1 LTDPGRPSQDED
13 STLTVVGRRE
23 LPPRGRLRLLVVG
36 EGIYATHPLPEDGD
50 LVVGR
55 SDKADVCIEDPH
67 ISRKHAVLH
76 IRTPPPRPAA
86 GRSPGSAQPA
96 DFVEPRIYLEDLGSS
111 NGVRVRE
118 ALLERKGTVEILP
131 GDPID
136 LGSTT
141 LIVQRSL
148 SSTPRPRRL
157 WTHGAF
163 EARLEDECARAERSG
178 AGFALLRL
186 HVEGDASPRSVQE
199 ALWQELS
206 SVDVVASYGPDEYEI
221 LLCDAVPER
230 ATVIASSITQR
241 LARLGAKATLG
252 IACHPRDG
260 IAPEEIVARAC
271 AAVRG
276 EGGSDAGP
284 FVVVQDGAMQ
294 RLHRL
299 VKRIAV
305 GTISVLLLGE
315 TGVGK
320 EVLAETIH
328 NESPRKKKGFL
339 RLNCAAL
346 SESLLESELFGH
358 ERGAFTGAIQ
368 AKPGLLETAQG
379 GTVFLDEV
387 GELALSTQVKLLR
400 VIEERKVFRVGAIK
414 PRTIDVRFIAA
425 TNRDLETQVAMGAF
439 RQDLFFRLNG
449 IALVIP
455 PLRERLDEIEGLAK
469 AFILGASQQ
478 AGRPR
483 PPQLSL
489 EALTLLRRYGWPG
502 NIRELR
508 NVIERA
514 VLLCGDGP
522 IALEHLPVEKM
533 GTVVGQ
539 MGGGTMT
546 MSAPMPPWPGQRPQA
561 PGMFAGVMGPP
572 AMPPTGWNAA
582 ARVWGAPAAMEHS
595 PGSKGAPGERE
606 KILEALD
613 RCAGNQTKAA
623 KLLGISRRTL
633 VARLEQYGLPRPRK
647 HNPR

>member
-1 LTDPGRPSQDED
+1 
-13 STLTVVGRRE
+13 
-23 LPPRGRLRLLVVG
+23 
-36 EGIYATHPLPEDGD
+36 
-50 LVVGR
+50 VVGR
-55 SDKADVCIEDPH
+55 SDRADICIEDPH

-76 IRTPPPRPAA
+76 IRRQVSRSGGAA
-86 GRSPGSAQPA
+86 PESRV
-96 DFVEPRIYLEDLGSS
+96 FLEDLGSS
-111 NGVRVRE
+111 NGVRVRDV
-118 ALLERKGTVEILP
+118 LLERRGTVEILP

-141 LIVQRSL
+141 LIVQRGL
-148 SSTPRPRRL
+148 ASTPRPRRL

-163 EARLEDECARAERSG
+163 EARLEDECVRAERSG
-178 AGFALLRL
+178 AAFAVLRL
-186 HVEGDASPRSVQE
+186 HVGSGGSVKTLHDAIWE
-199 ALWQELS
+199 ELS
-206 SVDVVASYGPDEYEI
+206 PVDVMASYGPDEYEV
-221 LLCDAVPER
+221 LLVDTPPDR
-230 ATVIASSITQR
+230 ATAIAKKIGDHLSE
-241 LARLGAKATLG
+241 LGAEPRIG

-260 IAPEEIVARAC
+260 LAPEEIVAKAC
-271 AAVRG
+271 SAVRG
-276 EGGSDAGP
+276 EAPADAEP

-294 RLHRL
+294 RLQRL

-320 EVLAETIH
+320 EVLAESLH
-328 NESPRKKKGFL
+328 NESLRSKKPFL

-346 SESLLESELFGH
+346 TETLLESELFGH
-358 ERGAFTGAIQ
+358 ERGAFTGAVH

-387 GELALSTQVKLLR
+387 GELPHSTQVKLLR
-400 VIEERKVFRVGAIK
+400 VLEERKVFRVGALK
-414 PRTIDVRFIAA
+414 PRPIDVRFISA

-469 AFILGASQQ
+469 AFIQSASAQ
-478 AGRPR
+478 AGRAR
-483 PPQLSL
+483 PPVLSL

-533 GTVVGQ
+533 GTVVGL
-539 MGGGTMT
+539 MGGGMNTMPVGGGA
-546 MSAPMPPWPGQRPQA
+546 MRSAG
-561 PGMFAGVMGPP
+561 
-572 AMPPTGWNAA
+572 
-582 ARVWGAPAAMEHS
+582 
-595 PGSKGAPGERE
+595 
-606 KILEALD
+606 
-613 RCAGNQTKAA
+613 
-623 KLLGISRRTL
+623 
-633 VARLEQYGLPRPRK
+633 
-647 HNPR
+647 